1 MSLTNI
7 IEDDVNTPYLRAFD
21 VEYPSENVLLK
32 AQQYQL
38 DPSTLTS
45 GYKVDLTQLENLYH
59 VISSAERS
67 DALDQLFVLIAT
79 WPTNLN
85 IDDFCL
91 RINQCVAQWVAASQS
106 HAQIATITHLLRCLT
121 LDGNAQSLQTQ
132 QLHMFLFEILGESL
146 QLCQQ
151 QQINYLLNH
160 DAVTNLPNTHL
171 LFEDIERETS
181 SNQHLELSLFS
192 IRFLIERGTNTIS
205 PILQPAL
212 SIKVA
217 ELLATC
223 FLGEFTI
230 YQSGTLFFNVLIKKH
245 INTTQLHLLVAK
257 IQRCYEQIIHVEH
270 QVFIVMPVIGAAIET
285 QASNYPH
292 IYDFAR
298 VALNHALANNL
309 DIVIYAPEI
318 SDAVERQKKLELDIT
333 DAFNNEDLELYLQ
346 PIVSLPDGHCVGAEV
361 LLRWPNAKSKGIYP
375 NVMVEIINKVGLGK
389 MFTRWLIHSVCR
401 LAHELINQ
409 NKLSVYLTLNL
420 RAEDLYDKD
429 LPLLILQS
437 SQFWKIQ
444 PENLILEITEN
455 GILEENETTLA
466 TIQQITDNGFKLALD
481 DFGTGYSSMARLRSM
496 PISLIKIDQS
506 FVRQIHL
513 SDKDFRMVQS
523 MASLAESIGKEV
535 LVEGVENEASLKLIN
550 EIGIRKAQGYYFSK
564 PLPFDEFVSWAKI
577 NSAS

>member
-7 IEDDVNTPYLRAFD
+7 IEDDVHTPYLRAFD
-21 VEYPSENVLLK
+21 VEYPPENLLFK

-38 DPSTLTS
+38 DTS
-45 GYKVDLTQLENLYH
+45 ALAGVYQVDLIALEQLYH
-59 VISSAERS
+59 VTPNEEKN

-79 WPTNLN
+79 WPANLDN
-85 IDDFCL
+85 DDLCL
-91 RINQCVAQWVAASQS
+91 RINQCVAQWVVATQSQT
-106 HAQIATITHLLRCLT
+106 QMTTITNLLRCL
-121 LDGNAQSLQTQ
+121 SLNCDTQTNLTPE
-132 QLHMFLFEILGESL
+132 LHLYFFEILGESL

-171 LFEDIERETS
+171 LLEEIRQIANTS
-181 SNQHLELSLFS
+181 TNAAFSLLS
-192 IRFLIERGTNTIS
+192 IRFLIERGTNTVS
-205 PILQPAL
+205 PVLQPTL

-223 FLGEFTI
+223 FPGDFSI
-230 YQSGTLFFNVLIKKH
+230 YQSGTLFFNVLIRKN
-245 INTTQLHLLVAK
+245 ISATQLHLLAAK
-257 IQRCYEQIIHVEH
+257 IQRCYEQIIQVDH
-270 QVFIVMPVIGAAIET
+270 QVFIVMPVIGAAIE
-285 QASNYPH
+285 APSFNYSH
-292 IYDFAR
+292 MYDYAR
-298 VALNHALANNL
+298 VALNHALTNHL
-309 DIVIYAPEI
+309 DVVIYTPEI
-318 SDAVERQKKLELDIT
+318 SEAVERQKKLELDIT
-333 DAFNNEDLELYLQ
+333 DAFNNEDLDLYLQ

-361 LLRWPNAKSKGIYP
+361 LLRWPNAKTKGIYP

-401 LAHELINQ
+401 LANQLINQ

-455 GILEENETTLA
+455 GILEENETTFS

-481 DFGTGYSSMARLRSM
+481 DFGTGYSSMARLRNM

-523 MASLAESIGKEV
+523 MASLAESIGKDV
-535 LVEGVENEASLKLIN
+535 LVEGIENEDALKLIN
-550 EIGIRKAQGYYFSK
+550 QIGIRKAQGYYFSK